1 MMTLRLW
8 QAFAPLLLSAAITS
22 TVLAQDPP
30 KLRNSDIDNIGT
42 RDINAGN
49 LNFMTIEKEIAMGRQ
64 LASEVER
71 QFKLIDDPA
80 INEYVNR
87 VGQNIVRNSDAKVP
101 VTIKVVN
108 SPELNSV
115 SVPGGF
121 IYVNTGVILAADN
134 EAELAFVI
142 ADGVAH
148 VAARHGAEQASRGQL
163 IHFASIPAVF
173 FTGGAGGFSLRQA
186 SNTIYPIQ
194 SLQFMRK
201 DVTEADYLGVQYLY
215 KAGYDPQAAVHL
227 LEELQTIEPTGDGTA
242 SVLSTHPATAD
253 RIKATQR
260 NIDLILPPRPQSVT
274 TTQEFESIKA
284 QVAQL
289 PGQR

>member
-1 MMTLRLW
+1 VMAFTLRHALVSV
-8 QAFAPLLLSAAITS
+8 LLSATITAS
-22 TVLAQDPP
+22 AFAQGQTLP
-30 KLRNSDIDNIGT
+30 RNSDIENIGT
-42 RDINAGN
+42 RDINRGN

-64 LASEVER
+64 FAAELER
-71 QFKLIDDPA
+71 QLKLIDDPA

-87 VGQNIVRNSDAKVP
+87 VGQNIVLNSDAKVP

-108 SPELNSV
+108 SSEVNSV
-115 SVPGGF
+115 SLPGGF

-148 VAARHGAEQASRGQL
+148 VAARHGTENESKGQL
-163 IHFASIPAVF
+163 VQFASIPLIF
-173 FTGGAGGFSLRQA
+173 MGGVGGFTLRQA
-186 SNTIYPIQ
+186 ANMTVPI
-194 SLQFMRK
+194 SFLQFMRK

-215 KAGYDPQAAVHL
+215 KAGYDPHAAVHL
-227 LEELQTIEPTGDGTA
+227 LEELRAIESTGSRTA
-242 SVLSTHPATAD
+242 SLFSTHPATAD

-274 TTQEFESIKA
+274 TTQEFDAIKA

-289 PGQR
+289 LGQR

>member
-1 MMTLRLW
+1 MTLRLR
-8 QAFAPLLLSAAITS
+8 QALAPVLLSAAITS
-22 TVLAQDPP
+22 TVFAQDPP

-42 RDINAGN
+42 RDINSGN
-49 LNFMTIEKEIAMGRQ
+49 LNFMTIEKEITMGRQ
-64 LASEVER
+64 LASELEG
-71 QFKLIDDPA
+71 QFKLVDDPT

-87 VGQNIVRNSDAKVP
+87 VGQNIARNSDAKVP

-115 SVPGGF
+115 SLPGGL

-148 VAARHGAEQASRGQL
+148 VAARHGAEQASKGQL
-163 IHFASIPAVF
+163 IHFASFPAVF
-173 FTGGAGGFSLRQA
+173 MGGVGGFTLRQA
-186 SNTIYPIQ
+186 ANRIYPMQ
-194 SLQFMRK
+194 FLQFMKK

-215 KAGYDPQAAVHL
+215 KAGYDPHAAVHL
-227 LEELQTIEPTGDGTA
+227 LEELQTVETAGNPTA
-242 SVLSTHPATAD
+242 SLFSTHPATAD
-253 RIKATQR
+253 RIQATQR